1 MGPLSPGRQQRHLRR
16 GQDGEQRGTWAVRG
30 RGRPGTS
37 GRLGPEQVTVTVG
50 PLGTSCA
57 LLASNIYFS
66 GFWCVQ
72 WVIQPSLLSNSIRPH
87 HPKKKPY
94 TCQQS
99 LPPPAGNLP
108 SASCLW
114 ICLFWAFHVS
124 GVTRPAAL
132 CAWLLSPNLSSRP
145 PRRCGG
151 APALLTAE

>member
-57 LLASNIYFS
+57 LHPIYTSVGFGVFS
-66 GFWCVQ
+66 G
-72 WVIQPSLLSNSIRPH
+72 LSNH
-87 HPKKKPY
+87 HYYLILYVPITPKRNP
-94 TCQQS
+94 TPVS
-99 LPPPAGNLP
+99 SHSPPPAGNLP